1 MTTYPICSAAQAR
14 PKGVIDTRYLN
25 SWKPYLVGEK
35 GSFCCHI
42 ERIWPLMV
50 HVRDEEDGGRLRI
63 LGDKL
68 KGFSCDH
75 KFMER

>member
-1 MTTYPICSAAQAR
+1 
-14 PKGVIDTRYLN
+14 
-25 SWKPYLVGEK
+25 
-35 GSFCCHI
+35 
-42 ERIWPLMV
+42 MV